1 MFVKKSVG
9 IVGAGI
15 TAAVIIG
22 AIMVFAMNQNATQT
36 SPDNKLESP
45 KEKTETAKLN
55 VVASFYPLYQF
66 SKGVGGDKVDVSTL
80 IPSGIEPHEWEPSP
94 GDLVSLKHA
103 NVFVYNGVGM
113 EPFIDRLIASEEYKN
128 TVFVE
133 STKKIELIKI
143 TDENEARFMNN
154 PHVWLDPILA
164 KQQVAEIKDAFSK
177 ADPSNADYYAQN
189 ADDYNAKLDALDA
202 KIRSGLSD
210 CKKDTFMPFHDAYP
224 YFAKRYG
231 LKSLPLSGISPD
243 SEITSSELKKFV
255 DYVKANHVQV
265 IFDEELVDPRLAQV
279 LADEAGAK
287 VMVFSPLE
295 GLTDDEIK
303 AGMTYFDKMD
313 ENLQNIKVALECS

>member
-1 MFVKKSVG
+1 MKKSAG
-9 IVGAGI
+9 MIGAGI
-15 TAAVIIG
+15 SAAVIISV
-22 AIMVFAMNQNATQT
+22 IVMFAMNQNAPQT
-36 SPDNKLESP
+36 GNLEP
-45 KEKTETAKLN
+45 GEQETAKLN

-66 SKGVGGDKVDVSTL
+66 SKGVGGDRADVSTL
-80 IPSGIEPHEWEPSP
+80 VPSGIEPHDWEPSP
-94 GDLVSLKHA
+94 GDLISLKNA

-113 EPFIDRLIASEEYKN
+113 EPFVDKLIASEEYQN
-128 TVFVE
+128 TIFVE
-133 STKKIELIKI
+133 STKGIGLIKI
-143 TDENEARFMNN
+143 TEENEERFVNN

-164 KQQVAEIKDAFSK
+164 KQQVDAIRDAFAK
-177 ADPSNADYYAQN
+177 ADPDNAAYYEQN
-189 ADDYNAKLDALDA
+189 ANDYNTKLDALDA

-243 SEITSSELKKFV
+243 SEVTTSELKKFI
-255 DYVKANHVQV
+255 DYVKENHIQV
-265 IFDEELVDPRLAQV
+265 IFDEELVDPRLAQA

-295 GLTDDEIK
+295 GLTDEEIK

-313 ENLQNIKVALECS
+313 ENLQNIQVALECS

>member
-1 MFVKKSVG
+1 MKKSVG
-9 IVGAGI
+9 MAVAGI

-22 AIMVFAMNQNATQT
+22 AIMILVLNQNAAQT
-36 SPDNKLESP
+36 SPDSKLELP
-45 KEKTETAKLN
+45 KEQADITKLN

-66 SKGVGGDKVDVSTL
+66 SKGVGGDKADVSAL
-80 IPSGIEPHEWEPSP
+80 VPAGVEPHDWEPSP
-94 GDLVSLKHA
+94 GDLISLKHA

-113 EPFIDRLIASEEYKN
+113 EPFVDRLVASEEYKN
-128 TVFVE
+128 TIFVE
-133 STKKIELIKI
+133 STKQIELIKI
-143 TDENEARFMNN
+143 TEKNEERFVNN

-164 KQQVAEIKDAFSK
+164 KQQVVAIRDAFAK
-177 ADPSNADYYAQN
+177 ADPSNADYYTQN
-189 ADDYNAKLDALDA
+189 ANDYNAKLDALDA
-202 KIRSGLSD
+202 KIRSELSD
-210 CKKDTFMPFHDAYP
+210 CKQDTFMPFHDAYP

-243 SEITSSELKKFV
+243 SEVTSSELKKFV
-255 DYVKANHVQV
+255 DYVKANRIQV

-295 GLTDDEIK
+295 GLADNEIK

-313 ENLQNIKVALECS
+313 ENLKNIKTALECS

>member
-1 MFVKKSVG
+1 MKKSAG
-9 IVGAGI
+9 MIGAGMS
-15 TAAVIIG
+15 AAVIISV
-22 AIMVFAMNQNATQT
+22 IVMFAMNQNAPQT
-36 SPDNKLESP
+36 GNLEP
-45 KEKTETAKLN
+45 GKQETAKLN

-66 SKGVGGDKVDVSTL
+66 SKGVGGDRADVSTL
-80 IPSGIEPHEWEPSP
+80 VPSGIEPHDWEPSP
-94 GDLVSLKHA
+94 GDLISLKNA

-113 EPFIDRLIASEEYKN
+113 EPFVDKLIASEEYQN
-128 TVFVE
+128 TIFVE
-133 STKKIELIKI
+133 STKGIGLIKI
-143 TDENEARFMNN
+143 TEENEERFVNN

-164 KQQVAEIKDAFSK
+164 KQQVDAIRDAFAK
-177 ADPSNADYYAQN
+177 ADPDNAAYYEQN
-189 ADDYNAKLDALDA
+189 ANDYNTKLDALDA

-243 SEITSSELKKFV
+243 SEVTTSELKKFI
-255 DYVKANHVQV
+255 DYVKENHIQV
-265 IFDEELVDPRLAQV
+265 IFDEELVDPRLAQA

-295 GLTDDEIK
+295 GLTDEEIK

-313 ENLQNIKVALECS
+313 ENLQNIQVALECS